1 MFRIEFFSDPH
12 KFLAVMGPIYEN
24 DESCAIL
31 PLGVALRIAED
42 IAAYGK
48 HQPLLA
54 VVRDDQDYV
63 AASAVMTPPQRL
75 LVYSDMPDEEALAI
89 LAEEIWEQGWQ
100 LHGVNGPAPASEAFA
115 QFWAALV
122 RTRPMPQTRQVSYEL
137 RQVQRPK
144 LPAGEVRLAELM
156 DAPQVLAML
165 DAMQQELDLFLQPA
179 WTLEKVQLSILKKNV
194 FVWQSASGHAA
205 MAMTTRP
212 TRQSVTISSVYTLP
226 AARNQGIAS
235 ALTALLAEEILSR
248 GYRQVN
254 LFADKA
260 NPVSNHIYQ
269 AIGFVARC
277 EYQEI
282 DFAAAPDRLA

>member
-100 LHGVNGPAPASEAFA
+100 LHGVTALPQPVKPLPSFGRPWCAPGQCPKPGRFHTNC
-115 QFWAALV
+115 V
-122 RTRPMPQTRQVSYEL
+122 RCS
-137 RQVQRPK
+137 
-144 LPAGEVRLAELM
+144 
-156 DAPQVLAML
+156 
-165 DAMQQELDLFLQPA
+165 
-179 WTLEKVQLSILKKNV
+179 
-194 FVWQSASGHAA
+194 
-205 MAMTTRP
+205 
-212 TRQSVTISSVYTLP
+212 
-226 AARNQGIAS
+226 ARN
-235 ALTALLAEEILSR
+235 
-248 GYRQVN
+248 
-254 LFADKA
+254 FP
-260 NPVSNHIYQ
+260 PV
-269 AIGFVARC
+269 RC
-277 EYQEI
+277 GWQN
-282 DFAAAPDRLA
+282 